1 MHLNLQS
8 PHEGFS
14 WVFRFSSEL
23 FSSQA
28 IIIIPTNPHFQA
40 HPLLAPTPPSSIL
53 WTIHHCQA
61 EPSSPPHVP
70 VPHLVPKVPPSLT
83 QENSNFTSEGHV
95 HSQTCHSAEQR
106 LPITQYQ
113 THGQKPQVPPQAHCS
128 LSTKPSQVRYAIY
141 KLQNLR
147 LTRASPH
154 LKTQHPNPFN
164 NRLHLRL
171 FHTSHLKP
179 NSFPQHPKV
188 LLRIPLTNAEAGGPQ
203 TQGRWRGHWAP
214 AAKRSTR
221 HHQSCW
227 AEVKV
232 SYTLSNLLQ
241 AKFVAQ
247 N

>member
-113 THGQKPQVPPQAHCS
+113 THGQNPRYHRRPTVPLVQS
-128 LSTKPSQVRYAIY
+128 
-141 KLQNLR
+141 
-147 LTRASPH
+147 
-154 LKTQHPNPFN
+154 
-164 NRLHLRL
+164 
-171 FHTSHLKP
+171 
-179 NSFPQHPKV
+179 HPK
-188 LLRIPLTNAEAGGPQ
+188 LDMPSTNYRICGSLVPS
-203 TQGRWRGHWAP
+203 HI
-214 AAKRSTR
+214 
-221 HHQSCW
+221 
-227 AEVKV
+227 
-232 SYTLSNLLQ
+232 
-241 AKFVAQ
+241 
-247 N
+247 

>member
-1 MHLNLQS
+1 M
-8 PHEGFS
+8 
-14 WVFRFSSEL
+14 
-23 FSSQA
+23 
-28 IIIIPTNPHFQA
+28 
-40 HPLLAPTPPSSIL
+40 
-53 WTIHHCQA
+53 
-61 EPSSPPHVP
+61 
-70 VPHLVPKVPPSLT
+70 
-83 QENSNFTSEGHV
+83 

-147 LTRASPH
+147 LTRAFPH

-188 LLRIPLTNAEAGGPQ
+188 LLRISLTNAEAGGPQ

-214 AAKRSTR
+214 AAKPSTR

>member
-1 MHLNLQS
+1 MGWGGCVFKCAQS
-8 PHEGFS
+8 DLSFS
-14 WVFRFSSEL
+14 RAAL
-23 FSSQA
+23 
-28 IIIIPTNPHFQA
+28 A
-40 HPLLAPTPPSSIL
+40 H
-53 WTIHHCQA
+53 H
-61 EPSSPPHVP
+61 P
-70 VPHLVPKVPPSLT
+70 VPNPRT
-83 QENSNFTSEGHV
+83 TAG
-95 HSQTCHSAEQR
+95 
-106 LPITQYQ
+106 
-113 THGQKPQVPPQAHCS
+113 HCS
-128 LSTKPSQVRYAIY
+128 LNTKPSQVRYAIY

-147 LTRASPH
+147 LTRAFPH
-154 LKTQHPNPFN
+154 LKTQPPNPFN

-214 AAKRSTR
+214 AAKPSTR

-232 SYTLSNLLQ
+232 SYTLSHLLR

>member
-1 MHLNLQS
+1 M
-8 PHEGFS
+8 
-14 WVFRFSSEL
+14 
-23 FSSQA
+23 
-28 IIIIPTNPHFQA
+28 
-40 HPLLAPTPPSSIL
+40 
-53 WTIHHCQA
+53 
-61 EPSSPPHVP
+61 
-70 VPHLVPKVPPSLT
+70 
-83 QENSNFTSEGHV
+83 

-147 LTRASPH
+147 LTRAFPH

-203 TQGRWRGHWAP
+203 TQGRWRREGG
-214 AAKRSTR
+214 
-221 HHQSCW
+221 
-227 AEVKV
+227 EV
-232 SYTLSNLLQ
+232 TGLLLQ
-241 AKFVAQ
+241 NHLQGIINHAGLKLKCPTP
-247 N
+247 